1 MPQLGQA
8 MGNMGD
14 GAADVQ
20 CRVMRRISCVLPLLA
35 LAGFGAEKKPVTIQN
50 MPAQARMP
58 PIAWAPDGKR
68 FAWMEE
74 KAISQ
79 YDVASKKRKQL
90 VALGPLEEKAVKQ
103 PKQEGVDW
111 QNRRVSEQSFQWS
124 RTGQEMLISL
134 QGDLFL
140 LHTDTGKWEQLTAT
154 WEAERDP
161 KLSPDGRFVSFRREH
176 DLYSLEIASRK
187 VTRLTTDG
195 SATLWNG
202 ELDWVYPEELNLS
215 TAHWWSPDSSQIAY
229 LQFDVGHESMFP
241 QVDLLS
247 WRAFAEPQRFPQPGT
262 PNADVRLGVVAA
274 EGGPTRWIDVGE
286 TRDRLLARVDWAPDS
301 REVAY
306 QRLNRVQNRLDLG
319 LADVRTGVSRVL
331 LTEEDS
337 YWVNVNDDFRFLNKG
352 KQFLWGSERDG
363 FHHLYLCSI
372 DDKHVSLSQITK
384 GEWEVTAVAGVD
396 EETHEVFFIS
406 TEESPLERQLY
417 RVRPD
422 GKQKQRLSGGAGTH
436 SISMSPT
443 AQYYL
448 DTASTLATPPRQTL
462 HERDGS
468 QIAVYKEATPP
479 DVEILPAEIVKINA
493 TDGVPLYARMIKPA
507 GFSPVKKYPVVVT
520 IYGGPGVQT
529 VRDAWSGAD
538 FDQVL
543 AQKGYVVWQL
553 DNRGSAGRGH
563 TWESKIYHETGAHE
577 LNDQLDGIHYLATLG
592 FADMARVGIRGWS
605 YGGYMTLYALANAPA
620 VFKAGIAGA
629 PVTDWRNY
637 DTIYTER
644 YMGLPEDNAEGYKR
658 SSPQTNAVEIKARLL
673 ILHNIEDDNVHF
685 QNSLQMANVLEREGK
700 QFQMIVYPQ
709 KSHGVG
715 GALQKQMQQ
724 AMLDF
729 FEKSL

>member
-1 MPQLGQA
+1 
-8 MGNMGD
+8 
-14 GAADVQ
+14 
-20 CRVMRRISCVLPLLA
+20 MRRICPLLPLLA
-35 LAGFGAEKKPVTIQN
+35 LAASGAEKKPVTLQN
-50 MPAQARMP
+50 MPAPVHMP
-58 PIAWAPDGKR
+58 AITWAPDGKR

-74 KAISQ
+74 KAILL
-79 YDVASKKRKQL
+79 YDVPSKKKKQL
-90 VALGPLEEKAVKQ
+90 VALGPLEEKAVKP

-124 RTGQEMLISL
+124 STGQEMLIGID
-134 QGDLFL
+134 GDLFL
-140 LHTDTGKWEQLTAT
+140 LHTETGKWEQLTAT
-154 WEAERDP
+154 AEVERDP

-176 DLYSLEIASRK
+176 DLYNLEVSSKK

-229 LQFDVGHESMFP
+229 LQFDVGHESIFP

-247 WRAFAEPQRFPQPGT
+247 WRALVEPERFPQPGT

-274 EGGPTRWIDVGE
+274 EGGSTRWMDMGE
-286 TRDRLLARVDWAPDS
+286 TRDHLLARVAWAPDS
-301 REVAY
+301 RAVAY
-306 QRLNRVQNRLDLG
+306 QRLNRVQDRLDLG
-319 LADVRTGVSRVL
+319 LADVRTGVSRVI
-331 LTEEDS
+331 LTEQDS
-337 YWVNVNDDFRFLNKG
+337 YWVNVNDHFRFLKEG

-363 FHHLYLCSI
+363 YLHLYLCSV
-372 DDKHVSLSQITK
+372 DDKHVTQITK
-384 GEWEVTAVAGVD
+384 GDWEVTGVAGVN
-396 EETHEVFFIS
+396 EETHEVFFVS
-406 TEESPLERQLY
+406 NEQSPLERQLY
-417 RVRPD
+417 RVRLD

-436 SISMSPT
+436 GISMSPT
-443 AQYYL
+443 TEYYM
-448 DTASTLATPPRQTL
+448 DTASSLATPPRRTL
-462 HERDGS
+462 HGRDGS

-479 DVEILPAEIVKINA
+479 DVEILPTEMVKIKA
-493 TDGVPLYARMIKPA
+493 TDGAQLYARMIKPA
-507 GFSPVKKYPVVVT
+507 GFSPDKKYPVIVM
-520 IYGGPGVQT
+520 IYGGPGVQA
-529 VRDAWSGAD
+529 VRDAWSGAG

-543 AQKGYVVWQL
+543 AQKGYLIWQL

-592 FADMARVGIRGWS
+592 FADMARVGISGWS
-605 YGGYMTLYALANAPA
+605 YGGYMTLYALANAPT

-644 YMGLPEDNAEGYKR
+644 YMGLPEKNAEGYKR
-658 SSPQTNAVEIKARLL
+658 SSPQTNAGDIRARLL
-673 ILHNIEDDNVHF
+673 IIHNIEDDNVHF
-685 QNSLQMANVLEREGK
+685 QNSVQMANLLEREGR
-700 QFQMIVYPQ
+700 QFQMLVYPQ

-715 GALQKQMQQ
+715 GALQRQMHQ

-729 FEKSL
+729 FEKAL

>member
-1 MPQLGQA
+1 MTRI
-8 MGNMGD
+8 
-14 GAADVQ
+14 
-20 CRVMRRISCVLPLLA
+20 CRVLPLLA
-35 LAGFGAEKKPVTIQN
+35 IAVFGAEKKPVTIQN
-50 MPAQARMP
+50 MPAPARMP
-58 PIAWAPDGKR
+58 PITWAPDGKR

-74 KAISQ
+74 KAITQ
-79 YDVASKKRKQL
+79 YEVASKKKKQL
-90 VALGPLEEKAVKQ
+90 VALGPLEDKAVKP
-103 PKQEGVDW
+103 PKQEGLDW

-124 RTGQEMLISL
+124 ATGQEMLLSL

-154 WEAERDP
+154 AEAERDP

-176 DLYSLEIASRK
+176 DLYGLEVASKK
-187 VTRLTTDG
+187 VTRLTMDG

-215 TAHWWSPDSSQIAY
+215 TAHWWSPDSGLIAY
-229 LQFDVGHESMFP
+229 LQFDVGRESMFP

-247 WRAFAEPQRFPQPGT
+247 WRALIEPERFPQPGT
-262 PNADVRLGVVAA
+262 PNADVRLGVVAV
-274 EGGPTRWIDVGE
+274 EGGPTRWMDIGE
-286 TRDRLLARVDWAPDS
+286 TRDHLLARVHWAPDS

-306 QRLNRVQNRLDLG
+306 QRLNRIQNRLDLG
-319 LADVRTGVSRVL
+319 LADVRTGASRVL

-372 DDKHVSLSQITK
+372 DDKHVSQITK
-384 GEWEVTAVAGVD
+384 GEWEVTEVAGVN
-396 EETHEVFFIS
+396 EETREVFFVS
-406 TEESPLERQLY
+406 NEQSPLERQLY
-417 RVRPD
+417 RVRLD

-436 SISMSPT
+436 SISMSAT
-443 AQYYL
+443 TEYYM
-448 DTASTLATPPRQTL
+448 DTASSLATPPRRTL
-462 HERDGS
+462 HENDGS

-479 DVEILPAEIVKINA
+479 DVEILATEIVKIQA
-493 TDGVPLYARMIKPA
+493 TDGVQLYARMIKPT
-507 GFSPVKKYPVVVT
+507 GFSPDKKYPVIVV
-520 IYGGPGVQT
+520 IYGGPGVQV
-529 VRDAWSGAD
+529 VRDAWSGAG

-543 AQKGYVVWQL
+543 GQKGYIVWQL

-563 TWESKIYHETGAHE
+563 IWESKIYHETGAHE

-592 FADMARVGIRGWS
+592 FADMTRVGISGWS
-605 YGGYMTLYALANAPA
+605 YGGYMTLYALANAPG

-644 YMGLPEDNAEGYKR
+644 YMGLPEENPEGYKR
-658 SSPQTNAVEIKARLL
+658 SSPQTNAGEIKARLL

-685 QNSLQMANVLEREGK
+685 QNSLQMSNALEREGK
-700 QFQMIVYPQ
+700 QFQMVIYPQ
-709 KSHGVG
+709 KSHGVTG
-715 GALQKQMQQ
+715 PLQKQMQQ
-724 AMLDF
+724 TMLDF
-729 FEKSL
+729 FDKAL

>member
-1 MPQLGQA
+1 
-8 MGNMGD
+8 MGD
-14 GAADVQ
+14 MADGGADVQ
-20 CRVMRRISCVLPLLA
+20 CRFMKRICCVLPLLA
-35 LAGFGAEKKPVTIQN
+35 IACFAAEKKPVTIQN
-50 MPAQARMP
+50 MPVPVRMP
-58 PIAWAPDGKR
+58 AIAWAPDGQR
-68 FAWMEE
+68 FAWMED
-74 KAISQ
+74 KAILQ
-79 YDVASKKRKQL
+79 YDVASKKKKQL
-90 VALGPLEEKAVKQ
+90 VALGPLEEKAVKP

-111 QNRRVSEQSFQWS
+111 QNRRVSEQNFQWS
-124 RTGQEMLISL
+124 STGQEMLINL

-140 LHTDTGKWEQLTAT
+140 LHVDTGKWEQLTAT
-154 WEAERDP
+154 SEVERDP

-176 DLYSLEIASRK
+176 DLYSLDVASKK
-187 VTRLTTDG
+187 VARLTTDG

-229 LQFDVGHESMFP
+229 LQFDVGHESVFP

-247 WRAFAEPQRFPQPGT
+247 WRATIEPERFPQPGT
-262 PNADVRLGVVAA
+262 PNADVRLGVAAA
-274 EGGPTRWIDVGE
+274 EGGPTRWMDIGE
-286 TRDRLLARVDWAPDS
+286 TRDRLLARVLWAPDS
-301 REVAY
+301 RAVAY
-306 QRLNRVQNRLDLG
+306 QRLNRIQNRLDLG
-319 LADVRTGVSRVL
+319 LADAHTGASRVL

-337 YWVNVNDDFRFLNKG
+337 YWVNVNDDFRFLKEG

-363 FHHLYLCSI
+363 YHHLYLCAV
-372 DDKHVSLSQITK
+372 DDKHITQITK
-384 GEWEVTAVAGVD
+384 GEWEVTQVAGVNED
-396 EETHEVFFIS
+396 TREVFFVS
-406 TEESPLERQLY
+406 TEQSPLERQLY
-417 RVRPD
+417 RVRLD

-443 AQYYL
+443 TEYYM
-448 DTASTLATPPRQTL
+448 DTASSLATPPRRTL

-479 DVEILPAEIVKINA
+479 DVEILPTEIVRIKA
-493 TDGVPLYARMIKPA
+493 ADGTQLYARMIKPA
-507 GFSPVKKYPVVVT
+507 SFSPDKKYPVIVMV
-520 IYGGPGVQT
+520 YGGPGVQT
-529 VRDAWSGAD
+529 VHDSWSGAGL
-538 FDQVL
+538 DQVL
-543 AQKGYVVWQL
+543 AQKGYLIWQL
-553 DNRGSAGRGH
+553 DNRGSSGRGH

-592 FADMARVGIRGWS
+592 FADMTRVGISGWS
-605 YGGYMTLYALANAPA
+605 YGGYMTLYALANAPG

-644 YMGLPEDNAEGYKR
+644 YMGLPEENADGYKR
-658 SSPQTNAVEIKARLL
+658 SSPQTNAGEIKARLL

-685 QNSLQMANVLEREGK
+685 QNSVQMANALEREGR

-709 KSHGVG
+709 KSHGVS

-729 FEKSL
+729 LEKAL